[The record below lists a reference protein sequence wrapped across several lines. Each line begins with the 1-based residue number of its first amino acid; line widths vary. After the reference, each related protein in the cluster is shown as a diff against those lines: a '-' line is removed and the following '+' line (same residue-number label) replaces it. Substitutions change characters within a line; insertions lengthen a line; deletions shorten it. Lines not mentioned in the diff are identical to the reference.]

1 MAALVTFIVLLW
13 LAFLVMRTLPMWAS
27 SKGSALRNTVALLL
41 AAGSSYAVGFVLH
54 LWVEATAGEIPIANV
69 VAPSVM
75 WLFLA
80 AACMVSAIRTVT
92 VPLVLSMPIALN
104 ALLALV
110 ATGVQSRHIFVA
122 LPLAVIA
129 ALPFA
134 AGQLLPSPAS
144 AAPLT
149 TGMVTSLGGFHL
161 DQPVSAAPD
170 LKEFSAAVNMP
181 HSGRPVGN
189 RSV

>member
-13 LAFLVMRTLPMWAS
+13 LAFLLMRTLATWAS

-75 WLFLA
+75 SLFLA

-92 VPLVLSMPIALN
+92 VPLVLSMPFALN

-122 LPLAVIA
+122 LSLAVIA

-144 AAPLT
+144 AAP
-149 TGMVTSLGGFHL
+149 SL
-161 DQPVSAAPD
+161 PAW
-170 LKEFSAAVNMP
+170 
-181 HSGRPVGN
+181 
-189 RSV
+189 